1 MTYGQGGPY
10 NIRHQKFPME
20 GTVATVAPDVILD
33 TKGLICPMPVLKAKK
48 AIDVLEQGQV
58 LSVIST
64 DAATRSDIPMLVQRL
79 GLELLETR
87 ESSGVIEF
95 YIKKK

>member
-1 MTYGQGGPY
+1 M
-10 NIRHQKFPME
+10 
-20 GTVATVAPDVILD
+20 ATVAPDVVID

-58 LSVIST
+58 LNLIST
-64 DAATRSDIPMLVQRL
+64 DAAARTDIPLLVQRL
-79 GLELLETR
+79 GLELLETI
-87 ESSGVIEF
+87 ESRGVIEF

>member
-1 MTYGQGGPY
+1 M
-10 NIRHQKFPME
+10 
-20 GTVATVAPDVILD
+20 ATAAPDVIID
-33 TKGLICPMPVLKAKK
+33 TTGLICPMPVLRAKK
-48 AIDVLEQGQV
+48 AIDDLEDGQV

-79 GLELLETR
+79 GLELLDTV
-87 ESSGVIEF
+87 ESNGVIEF